1 MHYKL
6 VFTILELTMK
16 CEVRDPENI
25 TPVSSKDIGAMRRY
39 VSKAISMTDSKGRH
53 DIATLLDNTA
63 YCMGEG
69 SVIMLTLM
77 FQERLKL
84 AVLEYLLR
92 NAQRNKYMASMNM
105 KYGIGLMD
113 KGEPAARKMNV
124 AELKQKIKRVERF
137 IEFLDPSLKRILS
150 YPKDADYLIS
160 KSKPGREIGEI
171 LYINS

>member
-1 MHYKL
+1 
-6 VFTILELTMK
+6 
-16 CEVRDPENI
+16 
-25 TPVSSKDIGAMRRY
+25 
-39 VSKAISMTDSKGRH
+39 
-53 DIATLLDNTA
+53 
-63 YCMGEG
+63 
-69 SVIMLTLM
+69 
-77 FQERLKL
+77 
-84 AVLEYLLR
+84 
-92 NAQRNKYMASMNM
+92 MNM